1 MSRFTSRDLMV
12 SVLDSSAPQ
21 EDWGDKVT
29 QCTECTNCTNV
40 TNVKHP
46 PRKPSKASAL
56 ASLQAQLAAARR

>member
-12 SVLDSSAPQ
+12 SVLDGGASQ

-46 PRKPSKASAL
+46 PRKPSKATAL